1 MITGR
6 GRGVLSCCSFLRST
20 DISAEEVKEEKKK
33 KKMKKEKKRRR
44 SRRKKEEMVA
54 AMLQGKE
61 RERCDPEYDGGM
73 GNGREAAAI
82 GGGSGVYKS
91 RGYF

>member
-1 MITGR
+1 
-6 GRGVLSCCSFLRST
+6 
-20 DISAEEVKEEKKK
+20 
-33 KKMKKEKKRRR
+33 
-44 SRRKKEEMVA
+44 MVA

>member
-1 MITGR
+1 MGGR
-6 GRGVLSCCSFLRST
+6 DYWERPRSSKLLLVSPEHGHLCGGGEGR
-20 DISAEEVKEEKKK
+20 EEEEEDDEEGEEEK
-33 KKMKKEKKRRR
+33 E
-44 SRRKKEEMVA
+44 EEMVA

-61 RERCDPEYDGGM
+61 REGCDPEYDGGM